1 MYSSINTHARTHAR
15 SHTQCWLCVLFM
27 KICQECLSQRIE
39 QNSNPAIRLNFFN
52 YCFVALSFDH
62 TFDVLDMRFCWVISR
77 EQFTFRIFICFVF
90 SRCFICSFFFLVLI
104 LYHFFPFIRIRMWN
118 RRIWK
123 MMGLKNGR
131 IHLATLVAFNN
142 WYIFFN
148 YFMRHASFLMHLLL
162 LSRILWNWWF
172 AYGNH
177 EKKCWSLLIFP
188 LFFDRKSRKF
198 PRSHV
203 WHSLCFVCR
212 PNSTIC
218 DLFLTKAVVF
228 FF

>member
-1 MYSSINTHARTHAR
+1 MYSSINTRARTLAHTHNVDCVYCSWKYVKNVCHRESNKTRIQQSGWIFLITVLSLSLFR
-15 SHTQCWLCVLFM
+15 SHVRCVGHAFLLSNFTGTVYFSNIYLFRF
-27 KICQECLSQRIE
+27 LSM
-39 QNSNPAIRLNFFN
+39 LYLF
-52 YCFVALSFDH
+52 L
-62 TFDVLDMRFCWVISR
+62 L
-77 EQFTFRIFICFVF
+77 
-90 SRCFICSFFFLVLI
+90 FFLVLI